1 MKEIKNILE
10 FKGNEDILAALC
22 LDENNKLFALYAKI
36 KNISFEGNNNSYNYF
51 NNDGRK
57 LTAFTQEFIYQ
68 IILELDTF
76 KDSHL
81 MAIIEVRDVEE
92 YEHIYSVLESFI

>member
-10 FKGNEDILAALC
+10 FKGNKDILAALC

-36 KNISFEGNNNSYNYF
+36 KNIAFEGNNNSYNCF
-51 NNDGRK
+51 NNDGCK

-76 KDSHL
+76 KDNHL